1 MGQLPQPAALI
12 LQVKKLCPKA
22 VKHLIQGH
30 KTPNGRAGTHTRS
43 YDSKFRE
50 LFLPL
55 LLYVTGY
62 ISSPPCDRLFC
73 LFV

>member
-1 MGQLPQPAALI
+1 MGQLPQPTALI
-12 LQVKKLCPKA
+12 LQVKKLCPKP

-30 KTPNGRAGTHTRS
+30 KMPNSRAGTHTRS
-43 YDSKFRE
+43 YDSKFKE

-55 LLYVTGY
+55 VLYVTGY
-62 ISSPPCDRLFC
+62 ISSPPRDCLFC